1 MNRVWIV
8 TLSLFLVARS
18 AGATVLVPLD
28 LGALSRDAQV
38 IARGRVL
45 ATGTRWTDDRRGV
58 ETLVTL
64 EVESYLKGAFGET
77 LTFRVPGGRLGRYR
91 SLVVGAPEFTDG
103 QRVIVFLSYRG
114 PMVPYLVG
122 LGQGVYRLAPAGT
135 RWVVT
140 PPALVAV
147 DQPTPLVRG
156 DVSRRPLALDDF
168 ERRVRDLAGDAR

>member
-8 TLSLFLVARS
+8 TLSLFLVTRS

-103 QRVIVFLSYRG
+103 QRVIVFLAYRG

-140 PPALVAV
+140 PPALIAV

-156 DVSRRPLALDDF
+156 DVSRRPFALDDF
-168 ERRVRDLAGDAR
+168 ERRVRDLAGGAR